1 MKLDKFKRGFCDL
14 AIVVLMFA
22 STAMAFSDTILSVK
36 GEANLKRCALYV
48 ATLIFLIYERENADK
63 RIQEKEGKR

>member
-22 STAMAFSDTILSVK
+22 STAMAFSDAILSVK
-36 GEANLKRCALYV
+36 GEANLKCALYV